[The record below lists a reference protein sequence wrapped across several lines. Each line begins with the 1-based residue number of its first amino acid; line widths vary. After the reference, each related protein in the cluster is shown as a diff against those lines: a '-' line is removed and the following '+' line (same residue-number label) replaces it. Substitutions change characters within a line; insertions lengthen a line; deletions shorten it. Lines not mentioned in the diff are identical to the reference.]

1 MNKPNIIRGIDHL
14 GITVPSIES
23 ATEYFKTAF
32 GAEVLYDVLTDRDVP
47 LGGHEIESAVGIAE
61 GTRVRAIRLLRLHDG
76 PSLELFEY
84 IAAGQRTPAI
94 PSDFG
99 LQHLAIYVDDLAEAA
114 SRVRA
119 AGGEVLPGPTDLPA
133 IEGGPGN
140 KFWYT
145 RTPWGMT
152 IEIITYP
159 GSQPYEHRTKMR
171 RWRPPVSRD
180 NWE

>member
-1 MNKPNIIRGIDHL
+1 MDKTDIIRGIDHL

-32 GAEVLYDVLTDRDVP
+32 GAEVIYDVLTARDVP
-47 LGGHEIESAVGIAE
+47 LGGAAIEAAVGINE
-61 GTRVRAIRLLRLHDG
+61 GTRVRAIRLLKLHDG
-76 PSLELFEY
+76 PSLEIFEY
-84 IAAGQRTPAI
+84 TAAEQRSSAI

-99 LQHLAIYVDDLAEAA
+99 LQHLAIYVDDLPEAA
-114 SRVRA
+114 NRVRA
-119 AGGEVLPGPTDLPA
+119 AGGYVLPGPTDLPE
-133 IEGGPGN
+133 IEGGSGN

-152 IEIITYP
+152 IELISYP
-159 GSQPYEHRTKMR
+159 SSQPYERTTNMR

-180 NWE
+180 NQE